1 MGCSVRPGPAMC
13 FGMSQVPRSLRLTI
27 VHVSLLSLVWLLLP
41 HLEKRLQILSSSPF
55 LDNSSYS
62 VSSKMVVIKCVLMT
76 LKTLTGILLL
86 KDPKRETMVLL
97 SALRGFLPECHTSP
111 DSVVVRKGRCMWPA
125 GAGGVPPPTVLL
137 APLFPLGSPQCF
149 AQKSGES
156 IHE

>member
-13 FGMSQVPRSLRLTI
+13 FGMSQVPRSLWLTI
-27 VHVSLLSLVWLLLP
+27 VHVSLLSLVWLLIP

-97 SALRGFLPECHTSP
+97 SALRGFFPECHTSP
-111 DSVVVRKGRCMWPA
+111 DSGCGERQVYVAGRCWG
-125 GAGGVPPPTVLL
+125 GASPTVLL